1 MSEQPTRSA
10 TPPSRPPITGI
21 HHVTAI
27 AGDAQR
33 NLDFYAGVLG
43 LRLVKQT
50 INYDDP
56 NTYHLYYGDALG
68 RPGTILTFFPWPG
81 ARRGRHGTG
90 QATVTT
96 LSVPNGSLPFWAER
110 LRAHGVA
117 FDETNRAG
125 QPVLALEDPDGMS
138 LELIAAVDVATAF
151 ADADAR
157 WQGSSVPAEHGVQGV
172 FGVTPAVARAEAAH

>member
-1 MSEQPTRSA
+1 VRRAHNGKTKGKHDHERTAKIIIRAAVAAFLS
-10 TPPSRPPITGI
+10 GI

-27 AGDAQR
+27 AGEPQR

-96 LSVPNGSLPFWAER
+96 LSVPAGSLRSGPSDCAR
-110 LRAHGVA
+110 
-117 FDETNRAG
+117 TT
-125 QPVLALEDPDGMS
+125 
-138 LELIAAVDVATAF
+138 LILTRRPGRTSPCSPSRTRTAW
-151 ADADAR
+151 R
-157 WQGSSVPAEHGVQGV
+157 WS
-172 FGVTPAVARAEAAH
+172 